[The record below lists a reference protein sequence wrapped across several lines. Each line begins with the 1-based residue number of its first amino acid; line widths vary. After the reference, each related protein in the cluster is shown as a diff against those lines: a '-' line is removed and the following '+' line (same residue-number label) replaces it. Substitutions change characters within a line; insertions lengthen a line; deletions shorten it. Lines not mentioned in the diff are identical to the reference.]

1 MDYKARAARAYI
13 ATGSDASAHHIGKS
27 FGVAVDVLLTIIQNN
42 GAISTIVIANESFH
56 IPVSDIDVA
65 ERIGVLVGMDL
76 ILDSRDEIQDQIAN
90 AGARL
95 QPPILLHF
103 DRDCLEQTLPQCV
116 AFDFLIRR
124 LENQVDQHGGVVLR
138 WEHRGSAFM
147 RIIDRQAKEA
157 TQMKVCPMR
166 RSFDPDFINILN
178 GNRPFLR

>member
-1 MDYKARAARAYI
+1 M
-13 ATGSDASAHHIGKS
+13 
-27 FGVAVDVLLTIIQNN
+27 
-42 GAISTIVIANESFH
+42 
-56 IPVSDIDVA
+56 
-65 ERIGVLVGMDL
+65 LVGMDL
-76 ILDSRDEIQDQIAN
+76 IRSYRNEILHQITDAHSF
-90 AGARL
+90 L
-95 QPPILLHF
+95 QLPILLHF
-103 DRDCLEQTLPQCV
+103 DRDCLEQTLPQCE

-178 GNRPFLR
+178 GNRPFCVEIQRMQVAWRSEYHAPRVQNRIRKFEPASWKIVQGLQTPEQYDKFQEKPATERSS

>member
-1 MDYKARAARAYI
+1 
-13 ATGSDASAHHIGKS
+13 
-27 FGVAVDVLLTIIQNN
+27 
-42 GAISTIVIANESFH
+42 
-56 IPVSDIDVA
+56 
-65 ERIGVLVGMDL
+65 MDL
-76 ILDSRDEIQDQIAN
+76 ILSYRDEILHRITDAHSV
-90 AGARL
+90 L

-103 DRDCLEQTLPQCV
+103 DRDCLEQTLPQCE

-178 GNRPFLR
+178 GNRPFCAEIQRMQMAWRSGYHSIREIDRIQQMEPASWQILQPREKPKEFDFPALD